1 MENEKRNPLDELFR
15 RKLNEEQLVPDDSL
29 WMEIE
34 DQLEKILE
42 NKKGMVSDLA
52 TIEKKE
58 SELIAALQV
67 KYGQGTINPD
77 TGEITPVQ

>member
-34 DQLEKILE
+34 DQLEKKTEPQVYAVVIA
-42 NKKGMVSDLA
+42 GLA
-52 TIEKKE
+52 F
-58 SELIAALQV
+58 ARR
-67 KYGQGTINPD
+67 
-77 TGEITPVQ
+77 